1 VRFGKLLACLR
12 PRFGRRRCGKKSR
25 HVHAATPG
33 PGPAHRRGEHDD
45 RRRERG
51 TYWAF
56 PKSRHTVCPCKT
68 DTFFYFRKE
77 WARRTFL
84 DSGCNAVTDFD
95 ALANA
100 APSGSDGV
108 LFLPHLN
115 GERSPFAD
123 PTARGA
129 FINLSP
135 ASTKKHLCRS
145 VLEGVGY
152 HYRGLFDALEM
163 PMDSPDFGET
173 NGASPGVPFLGG
185 GANSAVWTQVIADC
199 ARRKLVT
206 VGSDASL
213 VAARGCSAGAFV
225 YLNLWGAGNKAPAGY
240 FPFDGGNDVSDAS
253 ITQDLSPKKE
263 SKVFLPN
270 QSAAAGHDAA
280 YLVWARL
287 HKALAEAGARVS
299 LAGSELLEGN
309 RSYCQL

>member
-1 VRFGKLLACLR
+1 MTTAGGNV
-12 PRFGRRRCGKKSR
+12 
-25 HVHAATPG
+25 
-33 PGPAHRRGEHDD
+33 
-45 RRRERG
+45 
-51 TYWAF
+51 
-56 PKSRHTVCPCKT
+56 
-68 DTFFYFRKE
+68 E

-152 HYRGLFDALEM
+152 HYRGLFDALEV

-199 ARRKLVT
+199 ARQKLVT

-287 HKALAEAGARVS
+287 HKALAEAGA
-299 LAGSELLEGN
+299 GELV
-309 RSYCQL
+309 

>member
-1 VRFGKLLACLR
+1 MRFGKILACLR

-152 HYRGLFDALEM
+152 HYRGLFDALEV

-287 HKALAEAGARVS
+287 HKALAEAGA
-299 LAGSELLEGN
+299 GELV
-309 RSYCQL
+309 